1 MKKIKKIMISLLL
14 VLVCIFSFVIAPFGS
29 SYTYTARA
37 ESVAEFELRNVLDDL
52 KGMTV
57 DGKAFDVKDYAFDS
71 QRDVQII
78 SFVEYCYSYVSD
90 KQSDYGLY
98 IYLWNPK
105 GLSFVHDAT
114 RNRVQFTYGET
125 NQEPVKYPFTIL
137 NKSKESGC
145 EGLFYK
151 IRVDLTEEQKLY
163 MLATMNSVSRTYHVS
178 GIEIL
183 EKGATTVSDYTVS
196 STYTYSGFAA
206 GYGPG
211 DSTESTLTCTRD
223 NSEVLE
229 LDVHTTYYRV
239 DGSNGTNSYTQDTLM
254 TAYFSVPNKV
264 LNQYDKLSGFKCSWI
279 KLMTDWA
286 FVTGNEAIYDSF
298 APFIGVAGLLK
309 NMGTTF
315 NPDYRSPE
323 YGFVG
328 KSIEGDY
335 VVGCQYPGTVEYD
348 ITQLDYLFFAEG
360 GVDAA
365 DDYIVSSE
373 EIYEWMKSYYDNY
386 ITNDSSNK
394 KYLSVDGSNYPPY
407 AETLFL
413 AGSMGATVKEDF
425 ISVDKEYTLL
435 EEKITQNWW
444 QAIWGDTTLEYSNK
458 YDGIEG
464 IHLVTSEDMKATSN
478 SICKNLYISPM
489 DIGEFTKFYKAETKK
504 DRTVLLLR
512 YDIGEYVALETTEGK
527 PDSSGFITGFTDT
540 DTNCRVFRQDVYLNF
555 DVIYV
560 EFEKEG
566 EPVIIPIV
574 SSPKDVIADS
584 TPPLHTTSDKKDDR
598 WDKLLKVIYLILGLL
613 LLIVLFPLLKGFVSI
628 IVSFCV
634 AVVKGI
640 GWILSSIFNLLKK
653 R

>member
-1 MKKIKKIMISLLL
+1 MKRIKKIWISLLL
-14 VLVCIFSFVIAPFGS
+14 VFVCVFSFAIAPFGS

-37 ESVAEFELRNVLDDL
+37 ESVAEFEVNNVLDDL
-52 KGMTV
+52 KGMTL

-98 IYLWNPK
+98 LYLWNPK
-105 GLSFVHDAT
+105 GLSFVNDGT

-125 NQEPVKYPFTIL
+125 NQEPGKYPFTIL
-137 NKSKESGC
+137 NKSEESGC

-151 IRVDLTEEQKLY
+151 LRVDLTEEQKLY

-183 EKGATTVSDYTVS
+183 EKGATIASDYTIS

-264 LNQYDKLSGFKCSWI
+264 LNQYDKLSGFECSWI

-286 FVTGNEAIYDSF
+286 FFTGNKAVYDSF
-298 APFIGVAGLLK
+298 APFIGVAGLSK

-315 NPDYRSPE
+315 NPDFQSPE

-365 DDYIVSSE
+365 DNYILSSK
-373 EIYEWMKSYYDNY
+373 EIYEWMNSYYDNY
-386 ITNDSSNK
+386 ITDDSSNK
-394 KYLSVDGSNYPPY
+394 KYLTVDGSNYPPY

-444 QAIWGDTTLEYSNK
+444 QAIWGDTTLEYSNR

-464 IHLVTSEDMKATSN
+464 IHLVTSEDMKATSDT
-478 SICKNLYISPM
+478 ICKNLYISPM
-489 DIGEFTKFYKAETKK
+489 DIDEFIKFYQAETMK

-512 YDIGEYVALETTEGK
+512 YDIGEYVAVETTEGK
-527 PDSSGFITGFTDT
+527 PDSSGFTTGLTDT

-555 DVIYV
+555 DLIYV

-566 EPVIIPIV
+566 EAVIIPIV

-584 TPPLHTTSDKKDDR
+584 TPPLHTTSDEDNP
-598 WDKLLKVIYLILGLL
+598 WDKLMKVVYIILGLL
-613 LLIVLFPLLKGFVSI
+613 LLFVLFPLLQGIVSI
-628 IVSFCV
+628 VVGFCV
-634 AVVKGI
+634 SVVKTI
-640 GWILSSIFNLLKK
+640 GRILSSIFNLFKN